1 MKKVNLIASKAVTL
15 LMVTTISSL
24 SYLSSVNNDKEKVFC
39 YDHGGDEYY
48 CFEKNMDVRCRY
60 CTMK

>member
-1 MKKVNLIASKAVTL
+1 VKKVNLIASKAVTL

-39 YDHGGDEYY
+39 YDHSGDDYY
-48 CFEKNMDVRCRY
+48 CFEKNMDV
-60 CTMK
+60 

>member
-1 MKKVNLIASKAVTL
+1 VNLIASKAVTL

-24 SYLSSVNNDKEKVFC
+24 NYLSSVNNDKEKGFC

-48 CFEKNMDVRCRY
+48 CFEKNIDVICRY